1 MTTVPAVDTTWSKMT
16 LAERREPPTRR
27 GQAHETTRRLIAGSL
42 AGLLIFALAGY
53 FVGARLAERQVLTD
67 AQRFSALMANVVVGP
82 RLTPAVLAG
91 DPGARAQLDRALDRW
106 LRKGTSPLC
115 RVKVWSSD
123 GRILY
128 SDEPSE
134 IGDAFRLTSAQRTTL
149 RTGEQV
155 AEVSDLER
163 RESALERPLGDRLLE
178 LYTRYDPDD
187 GPPVLVETYMS
198 YDQVKEQRATVF
210 TWLSVLAAT
219 GFVLFAAFQVTLG
232 RLNLRWVRRRQ
243 EELDEKARLVSER
256 ARQRVARDLHD
267 GPVQDLVG
275 ASYVVDGAL
284 QSVRGRG
291 LAHSE
296 RLLEGAAESV
306 RNSIHSLR
314 SVMIEVYPR
323 TIHDRGLAGALNDL
337 AQPMRTR
344 GLDVEVS
351 VTIDAPLSHE
361 ASEALFRCA
370 QEAARN
376 VMHHAKARTAQIRV
390 EPAEDAEYVTMLVI
404 DDGIG
409 LAPDRIPSPGGH
421 LGLRAITDI
430 VVERHG
436 SLQIWSAPGK
446 GTQLRM
452 EMLR

>member
-1 MTTVPAVDTTWSKMT
+1 M
-16 LAERREPPTRR
+16 
-27 GQAHETTRRLIAGSL
+27 AGSL

-53 FVGARLAERQVLTD
+53 LVGMRLAERQVLTD
-67 AQRFSALMANVVVGP
+67 AERFSGLMAKVVIGP
-82 RLTPAVLAG
+82 RLTPALLAG
-91 DPGARAQLDRALDRW
+91 DPGARDELDDVLHRRIGK
-106 LRKGTSPLC
+106 RISPLC

-123 GRILY
+123 GQILY
-128 SDEPSE
+128 SDEPTE
-134 IGDAFRLTSAQRTTL
+134 IGDTFPLTNAQRTTL
-149 RTGEQV
+149 RTGTQV
-155 AEVSDLER
+155 AEVSDLDR
-163 RESALERPLGDRLLE
+163 KESEQARKFGDRLLE
-178 LYTRYDPDD
+178 LYTRYDPKA

-198 YDQVKEQRATVF
+198 YRQVSEQKATVF
-210 TWLSVLAAT
+210 RWLSVLAAA
-219 GFVLFAAFQVTLG
+219 GFVLFAAFQIALG
-232 RLNLRWVRRRQ
+232 RLNLRWIRRRQ
-243 EELDEKARLVSER
+243 EELDEKARVVSER

-291 LAHSE
+291 LTQSE

-323 TIHDRGLAGALNDL
+323 TIHDRGLAGALSDL

-351 VTIDAPLSHE
+351 VNMDAPLSPG
-361 ASEALFRCA
+361 AGEALYRCA
-370 QEAARN
+370 QEAVRN

-390 EPAEDAEYVTMLVI
+390 EPAEDEEYVTMVVS

-409 LAPDRIPSPGGH
+409 LPPDRVSAPGRH

-430 VVERHG
+430 VKERHG

-446 GTQLRM
+446 GTQVRM